1 MLFHRCEDQLLV
13 FHTDL
18 LSELGESPTL
28 VTTPLITSHDLS
40 DDFNME
46 SILESS
52 NQVVRT
58 KKKIRESLERV
69 QRAMQ
74 CGSHRVVF

>member
-1 MLFHRCEDQLLV
+1 MLFHRCEVQLLV

-58 KKKIRESLERV
+58 KKRLEKAWRDYSERCNAV
-69 QRAMQ
+69 PIEM
-74 CGSHRVVF
+74 VF